1 MIALQPIS
9 CGLQNRGSRR
19 ASLVECTER
28 LNQTPPGEM
37 PQSGRTHMFADRE
50 MEVERYVTYVVAG
63 NMAARP
69 CSLFQEAFTPVPHSR
84 AC

>member
-1 MIALQPIS
+1 
-9 CGLQNRGSRR
+9 
-19 ASLVECTER
+19 
-28 LNQTPPGEM
+28 
-37 PQSGRTHMFADRE
+37 MFADRE